1 MSEKI
6 NITIV
11 GAAGKL
17 GCELIRQISNSSK
30 YNLVAA
36 IEGKDSKFIGEDAY
50 KNAGC
55 SITGIEIND
64 DLISAVTKSDALID
78 FSSIDS
84 TLYAS
89 ELSAQARIVHVI
101 GTTGFNNKQDEMIQA
116 AARHATIIKS
126 GNMSLGLNIL
136 LGIVQN
142 ASKLLDDNWSI
153 EISEVHHKEKKDHP
167 SGTALALGSFVANGM
182 NIDLENKKV
191 IDDPIVIEDEIN
203 LTQVKKD
210 LARKKGDIGFT
221 SYRKEGVVGDHS
233 VTFEGTNERISLAHI
248 AESRDI
254 FANGA
259 LKAAS
264 WGQDKEPGLYTMQ
277 DVLGF

>member
-1 MSEKI
+1 MAEQIKI
-6 NITIV
+6 TVI
-11 GAAGKL
+11 GAAGRM
-17 GCELIRQISNSSK
+17 GCQLVREISASERFEL
-30 YNLVAA
+30 VGA
-36 IEGKDSKFIGEDAY
+36 IEDKNSKFLGKDAY
-50 KNAGC
+50 KIAKVEPKGL
-55 SITGIEIND
+55 
-64 DLISAVTKSDALID
+64 LISDKLIDAVVKSDALID

-101 GTTGFNNKQDEMIQA
+101 GTTGFDNKQNDIIKA

-142 ASKLLDDNWSI
+142 ASKLLNDNWNV

-167 SGTALALGSFVANGM
+167 SGTALALGSFAANGM
-182 NIDLENKKV
+182 DIDLEKKKV
-191 IDDPIVIEDEIN
+191 IDDPTVIEDEIN
-203 LTQVKKD
+203 LTKIKEGLV
-210 LARKKGDIGFT
+210 RKKGDIGFS

-233 VTFEGTNERISLAHI
+233 VIFEGNNERLALAHI

-264 WGQDKEPGLYTMQ
+264 WGQDKAPGLYTMQ